1 MILHRLTQ
9 HVKGQNWT
17 AIGLEFLIVVL
28 GVFLG
33 LQASNWNDAARG
45 RAKEAII
52 LEQLAGEF
60 TSAVEASKEAKTAGE
75 IYMEANREVLRI
87 ILNGKEPE
95 DRAAF
100 LQVLRHAS
108 SFASGPY
115 EPVTLVELLSSG
127 GLSELSSPGLRTAL
141 VQYHETSTTQLEM
154 SNLVLD
160 RISTPH
166 DGFHEA
172 VQINPGFSRESGRNP
187 VFDYD
192 WNLIPAT
199 RQQFQVLLY
208 GKTGLQAGIDQQITR
223 GETVLAEIEK
233 ARK

>member
-9 HVKGQNWT
+9 HVKDQNWT

-45 RAKEAII
+45 RAKEAIV
-52 LEQLAGEF
+52 LEQLAEEF
-60 TSAVEASKEAKTAGE
+60 TSAVEEAKADKVSSE
-75 IYMEANREVLRI
+75 ASMEATREVLRVI
-87 ILNGKEPE
+87 RNGKEPE
-95 DRAAF
+95 DKLAF
-100 LQVLRHAS
+100 LQVLAKAGG
-108 SFASGPY
+108 FASGPY
-115 EPVTLVELLSSG
+115 EPATLTELLSSG

-141 VQYHETSTTQLEM
+141 VQYHETSTTQLQM
-154 SNLVLD
+154 SDLVLD

-166 DGFHEA
+166 DGFHDA
-172 VQINPGFSRESGRNP
+172 IHVNPDLSRTSANRLI
-187 VFDYD
+187 DYD
-192 WNLIPAT
+192 WALLPTT

-208 GKTGLQAGIDQQITR
+208 GKTGLDFIIDQQITR